1 MNWNLVLKNSP
12 SGGVSPRRI
21 ARTMPTYSR
30 IWVTGLEILAS
41 YQFSTVTWWETPSPR
56 TMRPPENSSM
66 VAAACAIA
74 TGVRA
79 KIGTTPVPSRI
90 RSLTEA

>member
-1 MNWNLVLKNSP
+1 
-12 SGGVSPRRI
+12 
-21 ARTMPTYSR
+21 
-30 IWVTGLEILAS
+30 
-41 YQFSTVTWWETPSPR
+41 
-56 TMRPPENSSM
+56 MRPPENSSM

-90 RSLTEA
+90 RSLTEAYADQHAQRVAARDLRRVDGVEAEPVGPPHPVERRGRATSRRR

>member
-1 MNWNLVLKNSP
+1 
-12 SGGVSPRRI
+12 
-21 ARTMPTYSR
+21 
-30 IWVTGLEILAS
+30 
-41 YQFSTVTWWETPSPR
+41 
-56 TMRPPENSSM
+56 M

-90 RSLTEA
+90 RSLTEEYAISRLSASRPAICVA